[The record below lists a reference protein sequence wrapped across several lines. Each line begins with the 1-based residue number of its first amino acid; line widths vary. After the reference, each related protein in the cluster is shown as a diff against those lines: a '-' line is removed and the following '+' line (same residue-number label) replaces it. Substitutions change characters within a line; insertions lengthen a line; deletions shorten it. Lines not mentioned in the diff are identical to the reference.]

1 MFFNDTKKS
10 VEERVVLEEERVDL
24 KDKRVKVN
32 FEGLMIY
39 AIKK

>member
-32 FEGLMIY
+32 FERLMIY